1 MKTLLVA
8 FILCLVCSAVVSTTA
23 VTLRPKQEYNKDI
36 DMKKNVLKASG
47 EAFNESDDIQ
57 SVFDGMI
64 TSVYIDMDTGSVVSE
79 LTKDDKKIEVEIPD
93 TIDQGGLSS
102 RKKYTQIYLK
112 KDSSGSIQNII
123 LPITSKGLWST
134 MLGFIA
140 LESDARTVKGFSYY
154 SHGETPGLGGEVD
167 NPKWKAQW
175 IGKKVYDEAGNP
187 KIDVTKNNTGTVYE
201 IDALSGATITGD
213 GVENSLHYWLSDHG
227 YGKFLDKVKQGVL

>member
-8 FILCLVCSAVVSTTA
+8 FILCLFCSAIVSTTA

-47 EAFNESDDIQ
+47 EAFSESDDIKT
-57 SVFDGMI
+57 VFNNMI
-64 TSVYIDMDTGSVVSE
+64 TSVYIDMDSGSVVSE
-79 LTKDDKKIEVEIPD
+79 LSKDDKKIEVAIPD
-93 TIDQGGLSS
+93 ELDRGGLST

-123 LPITSKGLWST
+123 LPISSKGLWST
-134 MLGFIA
+134 MLGFVA
-140 LESDARTVKGFSYY
+140 LESDAKTVKGFSYY

-175 IGKKVYDEAGNP
+175 IGKKVFDENGNP
-187 KIDVTKNNTGTVYE
+187 KIDVTKNNTGSVHE
-201 IDALSGATITGD
+201 VDALSGATITGD
-213 GVENSLHYWLSDHG
+213 GVESSMLYWLSDHG
-227 YGKFLDKVKQGVL
+227 YGKFLDKVKEGVL